1 MIDTK
6 LNKFLKPTLNEIA
19 KLLIKFGF
27 KANFVTFAGFFFG
40 LCCFYFIINSLF
52 LLAIIFLFLNR
63 LFDGLDGAI
72 ARLNG
77 ETDIGAFYDIILDFI
92 FYSLFPIAFIFL
104 DLNYSYSICFL
115 LLSFVATQTT
125 FLASAWIIEKN
136 KISISDGHKKS
147 FFYSGGITEGFETI
161 ICFTLMLLFHE
172 FIDYIAYI
180 FGVLCWITFF
190 CRVIFV
196 KKLLSSKNNII

>member
-27 KANFVTFAGFFFG
+27 KANFVTFLGFFFG
-40 LCCFYFIINSLF
+40 ICCFYFIINSLF

-77 ETDIGAFYDIILDFI
+77 ETDIGAFYDIVLDFI

-147 FFYSGGITEGFETI
+147 FFYLGGITEGFETI

>member
-1 MIDTK
+1 MIDSQ
-6 LNKFLKPTLNEIA
+6 LNKFLKPALNEIA
-19 KLLIKFGF
+19 KQFINFGF
-27 KANFVTFAGFFFG
+27 KANLITFAGFFFG
-40 LCCFYFIINSLF
+40 LCCFYFIINSSF

-72 ARLNG
+72 ARLTG

-92 FYSLFPIAFIFL
+92 FYSLFPIAFIFV

-190 CRVIFV
+190 CRISFV
-196 KKLLSSKNNII
+196 KKILSSKNNII

>member
-1 MIDTK
+1 MIDTE
-6 LNKFLKPTLNEIA
+6 LNKFLKPTLNKIA

-125 FLASAWIIEKN
+125 FLATAWIIEKN

-190 CRVIFV
+190 CRIIFV
-196 KKLLSSKNNII
+196 KKILSSKNNII

>member
-1 MIDTK
+1 MIDTE
-6 LNKFLKPTLNEIA
+6 LNKFLKPTLNKIA

-136 KISISDGHKKS
+136 KISILDGHKKS
-147 FFYSGGITEGFETI
+147 FFYLGGITEGFETI

-190 CRVIFV
+190 CRIIFV
-196 KKLLSSKNNII
+196 KKILSSKNNII

>member
-92 FYSLFPIAFIFL
+92 FYSLFPIAFIFV

-190 CRVIFV
+190 CRIIFV
-196 KKLLSSKNNII
+196 KKILSSKNNII